1 MAETFNPPERIRQTG
16 KALRP
21 QIAAGE
27 RAERNTMSK
36 TALVV
41 IIRQHGF
48 RAWISNGRI
57 FAEDIVYDR
66 AGGKHIAAVELRPSV
81 KAVKAFLGY

>member
-1 MAETFNPPERIRQTG
+1 
-16 KALRP
+16 
-21 QIAAGE
+21 
-27 RAERNTMSK
+27 MST

-41 IIRQHGF
+41 ILRQHGF

-66 AGGKHIAAVELRPSV
+66 AGGKHIAAVELWPSV